1 MHPRIVLAATPIGN
15 DDDASP
21 RLREELEKADVIA
34 AEDTRRLAALLRR
47 IDVATAARV
56 LSYFEGNEAA
66 RTAERNGWL

>member
-34 AEDTRRLAALLRR
+34 AEDTRRLRALT
-47 IDVATAARV
+47 DAGEYPATGLFQSIR
-56 LSYFEGNEAA
+56 
-66 RTAERNGWL
+66 